1 MLSQKTSQSDA
12 NKQINAITSRPFST
26 MDDNA
31 LLKILLDEV
40 GPCRHRSFW
49 KGAWVIGKWLLACIF
64 IAVPAVWL
72 FLKGWGWSVHLQQ
85 YVIGAI
91 QNVYVGEWVGW
102 AVKWGMRVTLYSLCP
117 LVFSIHTFA
126 YIIFHD
132 LCHNSFFKSKLLNE
146 ICGSIL
152 GPICSWQSF
161 AGWHILHNEH
171 HHHAGNLE
179 QAQYPYSDHGI
190 SDIFYSKV
198 QYPFWHQTFLKL
210 IVPYVGGVHYP
221 WKMYDPSLYKGARQS
236 KSWFS
241 SHQWHILYSGIIS
254 IGVIMLW
261 NMFLCYIFSATT
273 LYSIIAT
280 VLFWYVAPMLIF
292 YVGWLD
298 NVFGHHF
305 GENAMMMDIEKDNAN
320 VNIKWSL
327 VRGVLMHTFDTDYDP
342 NSWRSHIHIYFDN
355 GIRTDHVAHHLDYSI
370 PCYNLSQ
377 ATRIMKRC
385 LEELAN
391 GEYRE
396 LTDDAIQAL
405 RNEKTLDMDSD
416 GYVSSKHRVSTEDSR
431 YYSKRY
437 EFILTDNQ
445 GEPVRDNRGRAIEYG
460 APLRTDVDGNKVE
473 VIVEPFV
480 NRKECNHKSNAS
492 DKKTYAYCVH
502 AADGDLDLGN
512 GVKAKAIAKENVI
525 ITQYN
530 MRENPVDINAWK
542 MMWVNFE
549 WNTNELRFLS
559 FEEVITRKLEGS
571 SEWKKRWCFRMSRML
586 GMVG

>member
-1 MLSQKTSQSDA
+1 L
-12 NKQINAITSRPFST
+12 
-26 MDDNA
+26 
-31 LLKILLDEV
+31 
-40 GPCRHRSFW
+40 
-49 KGAWVIGKWLLACIF
+49 F
-64 IAVPAVWL
+64 I
-72 FLKGWGWSVHLQQ
+72 KGWGWSVNLEHIVQQ
-85 YVIGAI
+85 YSMAII
-91 QNVYVGEWVGW
+91 QNVCVGEWVGW
-102 AVKWGMRVTLYSLCP
+102 VAKWGMRGMLYALCP
-117 LVFSIHTFA
+117 LAFSIHTFA

-179 QAQYPYSDHGI
+179 QAQYPYSDNAFT
-190 SDIFYSKV
+190 DTLFSKV
-198 QYPFWHQTFLKL
+198 QHSFWHQTFLKL
-210 IVPYVGGVHYP
+210 ILPYGGGVYYP
-221 WKMYDPSLYKGARQS
+221 WKMYAPSLYKSARQG

-254 IGVIMLW
+254 IGVIVLW

-280 VLFWYVAPMLIF
+280 VLLWYVVPLLIF
-292 YVGWLD
+292 YTGLAETTF
-298 NVFGHHF
+298 NHHF

-327 VRGVLMHTFDTDYDP
+327 VRGVLMHTFNADMGNYWIDYIITYLG
-342 NSWRSHIHIYFDN
+342 NR
-355 GIRTDHVAHHLDYSI
+355 IRTDHVAHHLDYSI

-385 LEELAN
+385 LQELAN

-405 RNEKTLDMDSD
+405 RNEQPLDMDSD
-416 GYVSSKHRVSTEDSR
+416 GYISSKYRVSTEDSL
-431 YYSKRY
+431 YYSRRY
-437 EFILTDNQ
+437 EFILTDSQ

-460 APLRTDVDGNKVE
+460 SPVRTDVDGNKVE
-473 VIVEPFV
+473 VIVTPFV
-480 NRKECNHKSNAS
+480 NRKECNHPSHAS
-492 DKKTYAYCVH
+492 DLKKTYAYCVH
-502 AADGDLDLGN
+502 AVDGELELGN
-512 GVKAKAIAKENVI
+512 GVKAKYINKEDVI

-530 MRENPVDINAWK
+530 MRENPADINAWK

-549 WNTNELRFLS
+549 WSTDELRFLS
-559 FEEVITRKLEGS
+559 FEEVITRKLEGA